1 MQLFPT
7 PRDFSRWI
15 LLLVVWGVVGNGSL
29 HAADAG
35 DIEAI
40 NTPGCSHFLV
50 SGNSEYPP
58 LLWRDRQDPNYL
70 IGVVPALLQEILA
83 TLSVE
88 VSVRHM
94 GSWARVQ
101 QLARD
106 GYLDMVAGAFMTE
119 ERLGYMDYIIPA
131 IIQLP
136 TAVWMATDRTF
147 PYEGWGDLIGKRGST
162 LINNSFGQA
171 FDDYAREHLTVE
183 GVRSIEQSFLM
194 LQAGRVDYVL
204 YELLQGQV
212 KLGLG
217 GMQANFVAQPQ
228 YISSENL
235 YFTFPK
241 KSQCNSPEFRQ
252 SFTEIMERKVR
263 EGRVAALVEEYTAR
277 YIAGN

>member
-1 MQLFPT
+1 MGLFPT
-7 PRDFSRWI
+7 PFGLIRWLGI
-15 LLLVVWGVVGNGSL
+15 LALWGVVGNGSL

-35 DIEAI
+35 DIETI
-40 NTPGCSHFLV
+40 NAPACSSLLV

-58 LLWRDRQDPNYL
+58 LLWRDRQDPNTL
-70 IGVVPALLQEILA
+70 TGVVPALLEEILSE
-83 TLSVE
+83 LSVD

-119 ERLGYMDYIIPA
+119 ERLGYMDYIMPA

-136 TAVWMATDRTF
+136 TAVWLASNRVF
-147 PYEGWGDLIGKRGST
+147 PYEGWGDLAGKRGST

-171 FDDYAREHLTVE
+171 FDDYARDHLVIE

-212 KLGLG
+212 KLGVR
-217 GMQANFVAQPQ
+217 GMQASFTPQ
-228 YISSENL
+228 DNYISSENL

-241 KSQCNSPEFRQ
+241 KSQCNSPAFRQ
-252 SFTEIMERKVR
+252 AFTTVMERKVR
-263 EGRVAALVEEYTAR
+263 EGRVAALVEEYTDK
-277 YIAGN
+277 YISGG